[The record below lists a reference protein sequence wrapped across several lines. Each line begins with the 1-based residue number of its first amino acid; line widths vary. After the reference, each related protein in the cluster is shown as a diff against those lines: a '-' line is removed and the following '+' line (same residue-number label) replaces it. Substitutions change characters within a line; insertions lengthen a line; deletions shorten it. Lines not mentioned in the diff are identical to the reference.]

1 MSAPTKAAKESGRNI
16 GKVKVRAWI
25 SNDMSFWALLEQI
38 RSEKGLKNVHEAAF
52 YCVYETG
59 KNLGLETG

>member
-1 MSAPTKAAKESGRNI
+1 MSAPTKKAKEAGRNV

-38 RSEKGLKNVHEAAF
+38 RSQRGLKNVHEAVY

-59 KNLGLETG
+59 KALDLETG

>member
-1 MSAPTKAAKESGRNI
+1 MSAPTKKAKEAGRNV

-38 RSEKGLKNVHEAAF
+38 RSQKGLKNVHEAVY